1 MGRVLSERVTGDLGE
16 VFDRLRSSLYPKRR
30 VTTGLP
36 TIHPS
41 AHDCLARPP
50 SKTSQEPDV
59 VMRLAWCW
67 YSLHRLGDGYSE
79 MIEPNFPLLETV

>member
-1 MGRVLSERVTGDLGE
+1 MGRVLSERVMGDLGE
-16 VFDRLRSSLYPKRR
+16 VFDRLKSSLYPKRR

-59 VMRLAWCW
+59 ITRVIQSSDHEASVVLIFT
-67 YSLHRLGDGYSE
+67 SS
-79 MIEPNFPLLETV
+79 PQ